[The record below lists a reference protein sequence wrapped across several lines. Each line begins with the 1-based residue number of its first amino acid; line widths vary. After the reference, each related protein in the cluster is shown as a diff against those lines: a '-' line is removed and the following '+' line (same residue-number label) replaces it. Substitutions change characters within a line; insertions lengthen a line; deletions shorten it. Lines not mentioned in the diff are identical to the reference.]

1 MLISVSLLTAKSL
14 SMENVCS
21 DSRHLA
27 ASQCQEG
34 ASQPL
39 FCFDEI
45 AHRRG
50 TGSMKWD
57 DAPQSDYPLWVADM
71 DFQTAPCIR
80 EALAQ
85 RLEHGVFG
93 YAMPT
98 DAYYHSVMRWH
109 RERHGVDYEREWM
122 VVVPGVVPAISAILR
137 AMTLPG
143 EGVLTLSPVY
153 NCFYSSIRNLG
164 CRAEEC
170 ELQVRDGRY
179 VIDFDDLERR
189 ASKADVTVMLL
200 CSPHNPTGRVWTR
213 AELER
218 VADICLRHG
227 VFLVSDEIHCEL
239 TMPGHDFLPLYAL
252 GDAVQRRSCVCTS
265 ASKAFNIAGLQ
276 NAQIVCADAEIRARI
291 DRAVNV
297 HEVCDVNPFGLV
309 ATEAAYAQGGEWLD
323 ALRLYLWGNYQALAS
338 ALAACSPLLTVMPIE
353 ATYLMWV
360 DVRAT
365 GLSDEEFCQRLLDQ
379 QSVRLAPGSHYGRGG
394 QGFVRIN
401 MATSRQRLLEAA
413 HRIGM
418 FVESLA

>member
-27 ASQCQEG
+27 ASQRQNE
-34 ASQPL
+34 ALQPP
-39 FCFDEI
+39 FCFDVI

-57 DAPQSDYPLWVADM
+57 DAPQADYPLWVADM
-71 DFQTAPCIR
+71 DFQAAPCIR

-98 DAYYHSVMRWH
+98 DVYYHSVMRWH

-252 GDAVQRRSCVCTS
+252 GDAVQRHSCVCTS

-323 ALRLYLWGNYQALAS
+323 ALRLYLWGNYQALAL

-418 FVESLA
+418 FMESLA

>member
-1 MLISVSLLTAKSL
+1 MPISVSLLIAKLL
-14 SMENVCS
+14 SMGNVCS
-21 DSRHLA
+21 DLRLA
-27 ASQCQEG
+27 A
-34 ASQPL
+34 ASAGQDAQSLSP

-45 AHRRG
+45 ADRRG

-57 DAPQSDYPLWVADM
+57 DAPQADYPLWVADM
-71 DFQTAPCIR
+71 DFVTAPCIR

-85 RLEHGVFG
+85 RLAHGVFG

-98 DAYYHSVMRWH
+98 DAYYDTVMRWH
-109 RERHGVDYEREWM
+109 RERHGVGYEREWM

-137 AMTLPG
+137 AMTRPG
-143 EGVLTLSPVY
+143 DGVLTLSPVY

-170 ELQVRDGRY
+170 ELQVADGRY

-200 CSPHNPTGRVWTR
+200 CSPHNPTGRVWSR

-218 VADICLRHG
+218 VSDICLKHG

-239 TMPGHDFLPLYAL
+239 TMPGQNFLPLYAL
-252 GDAVQRRSCVCTS
+252 GYTVQEHSCVCTS

-276 NAQIVCADAEIRARI
+276 NAQIVCADAETRARI

-309 ATEAAYAQGGEWLD
+309 ATEAAYAQGGEWLS
-323 ALRLYLWGNYQALAS
+323 ALRQYLWGNYQALAS
-338 ALAACSPLLTVMPIE
+338 VLGECGSRLTVMPLE

-365 GLSDEEFCQRLLDQ
+365 GLSDEAFCEQLLVQ

-394 QGFVRIN
+394 RGFVRIN
-401 MATSRQRLLEAA
+401 MATSRQRLFEAA
-413 HRIGM
+413 RRISL
-418 FVESLA
+418 FVNSLA